1 MRPAARQPDA
11 AFVKT
16 VCIHFNQGNKGV
28 SDLSEYRLEMK
39 GVVKTFP
46 GVKALDHAQL
56 SLRPGTVHALMG
68 ENGAGK
74 STLMKCMF
82 GIYHMDEGEIYYEG
96 EKTEIKGPLDA
107 LHKGIAMVHQEL
119 QPIPE
124 RSIGENIYVG
134 RYPIWYVGPLAFID
148 HQKMYED
155 AARVLEE
162 VHLPFDPRAK
172 LGSLS
177 VSQMQLVEIAKAV
190 SADCKVLILD
200 EPTSSLTSKEVEAL
214 FGIIDELRAKGVS
227 IVYISHK
234 MDEILRISDEVTIMR
249 DGQYIGTWAA
259 SELTTDMIITKMV
272 GRELNDLYPMR
283 TNEPGEIV
291 FEVKDFT
298 SINPKSFRNVSFH
311 VRKGEIL
318 GVAGLV
324 GAQRTELM
332 EGLFGLRCH
341 TSGSISYRGQELKI
355 NRPADAIK
363 NGIAMLTED
372 RRATGIMGVLSI
384 ADNVSIA
391 SLNKYLMGGCLL
403 DDNKIEQLVQDNV
416 AKMSIK
422 TPSSKTQIQS
432 LSGGNQQKVLI
443 SRWLANDPDVF
454 ILDEP
459 TRGIDVGAKYEI
471 YCIIAD
477 LAKQG
482 KSIIL
487 ISSEMGELIGMSDR
501 IMVMCDGRC
510 TGFIDGAEANQEN
523 IMELA
528 TRFE

>member
-1 MRPAARQPDA
+1 M
-11 AFVKT
+11 T
-16 VCIHFNQGNKGV
+16 
-28 SDLSEYRLEMK
+28 

-56 SLRPGTVHALMG
+56 KLRPGSVHALMG

-82 GIYHMDEGEIYYEG
+82 GIYHMDEGEVVYEG
-96 EKTEIKGPLDA
+96 EKVQIKGPLDA
-107 LHKGIAMVHQEL
+107 LNRGIAMVHQEL

-134 RYPIWYVGPLAFID
+134 RYPMKHGIMVD
-148 HQKMYED
+148 HEKMYAD
-155 AARVLEE
+155 AAKVLEE
-162 VHLPFDPRAK
+162 VHLNYDPRAK

-190 SADCKVLILD
+190 SADCRVLILD
-200 EPTSSLTSKEVEAL
+200 EPTSSLTAAEVEAL
-214 FGIIDELRAKGVS
+214 FTIVNELREKGVS

-249 DGQYIGTWAA
+249 DGQYIGTWDAKG
-259 SELTTDMIITKMV
+259 LTTDFIITKMV
-272 GRELNDLYPMR
+272 GRELSNLFPKR
-283 TNEPGEIV
+283 ENVPGEVV
-291 FEVKDFT
+291 FEVEDFT
-298 SINPKSFRNVSFH
+298 SINPKSFRHVNFQ

-332 EGLFGLRCH
+332 EGLFGLRSH
-341 TSGSISYRGQELKI
+341 TTGKITYQGRELKI
-355 NRPADAIK
+355 SQPKDAI
-363 NGIAMLTED
+363 NAGIAMLTED
-372 RRATGIMGVLSI
+372 RRATGILGVLSI

-391 SLNKYLMGGCLL
+391 SLNQYLIGGIML
-403 DDNKIEQLVQDNV
+403 DDGKIEKLVQDNV
-416 AKMSIK
+416 AKLSIK

-471 YCIIAD
+471 YCIIAE

-482 KSIIL
+482 KSVIM
-487 ISSEMGELIGMSDR
+487 ISSEMSELIGMSDR
-501 IMVMCDGRC
+501 VMVMCDGRV

-523 IMELA
+523 IMALA
-528 TRFE
+528 TQFE